1 MSFVQRRATRPG
13 SRKLRNALLIMLAV
27 IVLLAGWVGVR
38 ASLARDALLGAVP
51 VANRIGSQVLVDG
64 SQIGPD
70 LSILQDRALTAA
82 KLTSDPIWR
91 GAELVPALGANLKAF
106 REAAGV
112 IEQLASEALP
122 PVHDLAGSFS
132 TDSLTPVDGRIDLGV
147 FREAQPSLGEA
158 REALEKADAAASQI
172 DTASTIP
179 QIGSAVDQ
187 IVELVSRARGIVDG
201 LDVAASLLPTLLG
214 GDEARS
220 YLLLSLNNAELRST
234 GGLPGAIAVIS
245 AHDGLVTLGDTASAT
260 ELGEFDD
267 PVLPLTS
274 AESVLYGE
282 ALGTWMHDVNLTPDF
297 SRSGELARAM
307 WLERTGTAVDGV
319 LSIDPVALGYLLG
332 ATGPV
337 PLESGVILTAEN
349 AAQILMS
356 DVYSR
361 FSVPADQDAFFAEA
375 TEKIFEAMTSGSA
388 DGVKLVQALARAA
401 EENRVHVWSAS
412 TEEQDQLEA
421 TSIAGR
427 VPESDDRNTAFGVY
441 MNDATGAKM
450 DYYVKG
456 DIAIASAVCRNDRR
470 PNFEVRVNLAS
481 TAPSDAATGL
491 PDYVTGGG
499 AYGVAPG
506 NVRTNVYVY
515 APSGSVPYSVT
526 IDGQEYSFVKADHN
540 NHSVAGVSVELA
552 PGQSSAVAMKF
563 VGEAESAESVVL
575 QHTPMTSFVNTSLN
589 NYLNCGDIAPP
600 PIEEDVEQTEALG

>member
-1 MSFVQRRATRPG
+1 MSFVQRRTTRRW
-13 SRKLRNALLIMLAV
+13 SRNLRIALLIILTV
-27 IVLLAGWVGVR
+27 IVLLSAWVGVR

-70 LSILQDRALTAA
+70 LSILQDRAQTAA
-82 KLTSDPIWR
+82 KLTSDPVWR

-132 TDSLTPVDGRIDLGV
+132 TDSLTPVGGGIDLEI
-147 FREAQPSLGEA
+147 FREAQPSLGQA
-158 REALEKADAAASQI
+158 REALENADAAASQI

-187 IVELVSRARGIVDG
+187 IVELVSRAKGIVDG
-201 LDVAASLLPTLLG
+201 LDLAASLLPTLLG
-214 GDEARS
+214 GDEPRS

-245 AHDGLVTLGDTASAT
+245 AHDGLVTLGETASAT

-332 ATGPV
+332 ATGV
-337 PLESGVILTAEN
+337 R
-349 AAQILMS
+349 S
-356 DVYSR
+356 DSHGR
-361 FSVPADQDAFFAEA
+361 ERCSDFDERRLFAVL
-375 TEKIFEAMTSGSA
+375 GSC
-388 DGVKLVQALARAA
+388 G
-401 EENRVHVWSAS
+401 S
-412 TEEQDQLEA
+412 
-421 TSIAGR
+421 GR
-427 VPESDDRNTAFGVY
+427 VLCRSDRKNFRGYDERIGGRRQISPSV
-441 MNDATGAKM
+441 GA
-450 DYYVKG
+450 
-456 DIAIASAVCRNDRR
+456 C
-470 PNFEVRVNLAS
+470 
-481 TAPSDAATGL
+481 
-491 PDYVTGGG
+491 
-499 AYGVAPG
+499 
-506 NVRTNVYVY
+506 
-515 APSGSVPYSVT
+515 
-526 IDGQEYSFVKADHN
+526 
-540 NHSVAGVSVELA
+540 
-552 PGQSSAVAMKF
+552 
-563 VGEAESAESVVL
+563 
-575 QHTPMTSFVNTSLN
+575 
-589 NYLNCGDIAPP
+589 C
-600 PIEEDVEQTEALG
+600 